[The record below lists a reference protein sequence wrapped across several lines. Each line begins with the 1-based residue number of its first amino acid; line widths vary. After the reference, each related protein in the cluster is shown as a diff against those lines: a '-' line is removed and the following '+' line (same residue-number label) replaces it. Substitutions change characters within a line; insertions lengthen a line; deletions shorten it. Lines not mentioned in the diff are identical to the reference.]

1 MHILSTGY
9 ALSSCIGM
17 LAKHN
22 VDTRGTKLA
31 VYSGDGVGVVLP
43 FTALYVR
50 LQRVLFFNRF
60 GHKSGINFGHKII
73 EYGHSIALLQ

>member
-1 MHILSTGY
+1 MDILSTGY
-9 ALSSCIGM
+9 ALSSCIEM

-31 VYSGDGVGVVLP
+31 VYAVDGEGVVLP
-43 FTALYVR
+43 YMGLYVR
-50 LQRVLFFNRF
+50 LQRVLFFSRF

-73 EYGHSIALLQ
+73 EYGRLIALLQ